1 MADES
6 AKEFANA
13 VAQFKS
19 ASSENFQVN
28 RSFGEDVKQFDLGTK
43 TLDSVAKFMQAEQ
56 VLRAFRATKDYIT
69 RRKRERQEMKQL
81 RESLG
86 LSKKEFE
93 LMAAQKKTNDAF
105 NVSQQKLSDA
115 AQNLLGFSDDFLD
128 KVMRPQSQE
137 TGRFNKALY
146 NSLEDQKDAL
156 IKTGDKNLKL
166 LEDQSMMSALSLK
179 TQEKAQGT
187 MAARKEEEDKAK
199 FAEKKRTS
207 ILESIANGIVDL
219 NKSFIKGFLDK
230 GKSGIQIALAVVA
243 GAIIALVSFFQQLAT
258 EFVFLTKIV
267 AKGGFKLATAPIRAI
282 IKLLNFITGKD
293 LVATLKKTP
302 RVKKVIAGLSAIG
315 KFFENLKKLGLEK
328 IVKITQSFKLTKIG
342 KVVSTVGQFFSK
354 IGKVFTGMFTLVKN
368 FVKASTIATKI
379 FGFAKGFGTVL
390 GKIFF
395 PITLLI
401 EGVRFIMNFIEG
413 FQEGG
418 IFEGLKRGI
427 EGLFDN
433 IVTAPI
439 NFLKDI
445 VSGILKFFGADEA
458 SAALDSVEFP
468 KLGEIVDAASD
479 FIKSL
484 LRAILPSP
492 DFASFT
498 IPSATLF
505 GKTFGG
511 GSINLNPIPDG
522 LYKFAGLDPKTGK
535 RLPDPPSGS
544 PKSKKPDVQ
553 APAVQSQKVEEEKSA
568 RMAFADRP
576 LNGEQLVLALKQAL
590 QDIIGGGNVNTST
603 VNNNQKVIRPVNMA
617 PANPYTRAA
626 TRNAAG

>member
-28 RSFGEDVKQFDLGTK
+28 RSFGADVKQFDLGTK
-43 TLDSVAKFMQAEQ
+43 TLDKVARFMQAEQ
-56 VLRAFRATKDYIT
+56 TLRAFRATKEYLT

-86 LSKKEFE
+86 ISQKEFE

-105 NVSQQKLSDA
+105 DASQQKLNDA
-115 AQNLLGFSDDFLD
+115 ATNLLGFSGDFVD
-128 KVMRPQSQE
+128 
-137 TGRFNKALY
+137 
-146 NSLEDQKDAL
+146 SLTKNGDANTRGL
-156 IKTGDKNLKL
+156 IDEITLQRDVLIETGDKNIALLKA
-166 LEDQSMMSALSLK
+166 QQGTAMNALRL
-179 TQEKAQGT
+179 QEKSEGT
-187 MAARKEEEDKAK
+187 MAARQEEEMKAK

-207 ILESIANGIVDL
+207 LLENIANGIVDL
-219 NKSFIKGFLDK
+219 NKSFLEGFK
-230 GKSGIQIALAVVA
+230 EKVKSGFQIAFALIAAPIVALA
-243 GAIIALVSFFQQLAT
+243 SFFSQLAT

-267 AKGGFKLATAPIRAI
+267 AKGGFKIATAPIKAI

-328 IVKITQSFKLTKIG
+328 IVKITQSTAFTKIR
-342 KVVSTVGQFFSK
+342 KVVSTVGKFFSK
-354 IGKVFTGMFTLVKN
+354 IGKFFKFMLTLGKNFTLAGKT
-368 FVKASTIATKI
+368 ASGILS
-379 FGFAKGFGTVL
+379 FAKGFGTFL
-390 GKIFF
+390 GKIFL
-395 PITLLI
+395 PLTILI

-427 EGLFDN
+427 EGLFDS
-433 IVTAPI
+433 IITAPI
-439 NFLKDI
+439 NLLKDI

-484 LRAILPSP
+484 LKKILPDP
-492 DFASFT
+492 QGNFIQRFASK
-498 IPSATLF
+498 AV
-505 GKTFGG
+505 
-511 GSINLNPIPDG
+511 PDAI
-522 LYKFAGLDPKTGK
+522 YRFAGINPKTGEE
-535 RLPDPPSGS
+535 LPIPPAEL
-544 PKSKKPDVQ
+544 PKVKPKGVKLDVEAPSTQSK
-553 APAVQSQKVEEEKSA
+553 KVEEEKSA
-568 RMAFADRP
+568 RMDLADRP
-576 LNGEQLVLALKQAL
+576 LSGEQLVLALKQAL
-590 QDIIGGGNVNTST
+590 QDIMRGGNVNTST
-603 VNNNQKVIRPVNMA
+603 VNNNQKVIRPTIMSPRN
-617 PANPYTRAA
+617 PATGAA
-626 TRNAAG
+626 IRSAST